1 MKVTNRIMSAL
12 SAVLLATG
20 VQLQGAS
27 LELSDGSRLEGELL
41 EINEGT
47 VRIATAFAGE
57 LSIPLEQVVNLS
69 TEEAVQLRTGSGE
82 VLVGPVRGSNGQLAV
97 ESASGEAQASLG
109 EVEAAWQV
117 GERDPAVAAREA
129 ELADQLRSWRF
140 RIGADVSGSDGNT
153 EEFGSSLQ
161 FSASLEGPSDR
172 LNFYGSYNYAETNG
186 VRSSDEQKGG
196 VRYTNYFTERWGW
209 FVRQELERDTFEG
222 IDFRS
227 TTAAGISH
235 KIIERDRLQLEG
247 TAGLSY
253 RYEDYVDDTSE
264 ADGFPGLDF
273 GLELDWQFADWG
285 KWVSSLSYL
294 PSVDDF
300 GDYLI
305 EHESGVD
312 IPLGAS
318 DFWVMRFGLS
328 HQYNS
333 EPDGGRDELD
343 TTYFARLILTWD

>member
-1 MKVTNRIMSAL
+1 MKSLNRIVSVL
-12 SAVLLATG
+12 SAGLLASG
-20 VQLQGAS
+20 MPLQGAS

-41 EINEGT
+41 EIHEGT

-69 TEEAVQLRTGSGE
+69 TEEVMQLRTGSGE
-82 VLVGPVRGSNGQLAV
+82 VLVGPVQGSGGQLAV
-97 ESASGEAQASLG
+97 ESSSGRSQTSLA
-109 EVEAAWQV
+109 EVEAAWQA
-117 GERDPAVAAREA
+117 GERDPAVVAREA
-129 ELADQLRSWRF
+129 ELADQLRSWQF

-161 FSASLEGPSDR
+161 VSATLEGPSDR
-172 LNFYGSYNYAETNG
+172 LNFYGNYTYAETNG

-222 IDFRS
+222 VDFRS
-227 TTAAGISH
+227 TSAAGISH
-235 KIIERDRLQLEG
+235 KIIEQERLKLEG

-253 RYEDYVDDTSE
+253 RYEDYSDDTSE

-273 GLELDWQFADWG
+273 GLDLDWQFADWG
-285 KWVSSLSYL
+285 KWVSSLSYI

-312 IPLGAS
+312 IPLGTS

-343 TTYFARLILTWD
+343 TTYFARLILTWE